1 MNRKFGFVAL
11 EEQPRTK
18 CTARQSTCQ
27 KCGNQD
33 HWAAA
38 FKSTVATIASGDDE
52 QVASVLCSSTNEVTK
67 CPQGI
72 YENILMGEGC
82 SPPVRAF
89 IIPGSTHFLI
99 RSHV

>member
-1 MNRKFGFVAL
+1 MNCKFGFVAL
-11 EEQPRTK
+11 EEQARTK
-18 CTARQSTCQ
+18 CPARQSTCQ
-27 KCGNQD
+27 KCGKQD

-52 QVASVLCSSTNEVTK
+52 EVASVLCSSTNEVTK
-67 CPQGI
+67 CPHGI
-72 YENILMGEGC
+72 YENILIGEDC

-89 IIPGSTHFLI
+89 INPGSTHSLT